1 MFGSPV
7 NGNDGMNEQFLMLTL
22 KYILQTV
29 YDFAQNKFS
38 IISDRNKL
46 RFDQKATLISAKEGD
61 AVWFFQPYRSKGLSL
76 KLQRPWKRSY
86 LRIKKA

>member
-1 MFGSPV
+1 MD
-7 NGNDGMNEQFLMLTL
+7 GNERILMLTL

-29 YDFAQNKFS
+29 YDFAQNRFP

-61 AVWFFQPYRSKGLSL
+61 VDWLFQPYRGKGLSL
-76 KLQRPWKRSY
+76 KLQKPWERSY
-86 LRIKKA
+86 MRIKKAE